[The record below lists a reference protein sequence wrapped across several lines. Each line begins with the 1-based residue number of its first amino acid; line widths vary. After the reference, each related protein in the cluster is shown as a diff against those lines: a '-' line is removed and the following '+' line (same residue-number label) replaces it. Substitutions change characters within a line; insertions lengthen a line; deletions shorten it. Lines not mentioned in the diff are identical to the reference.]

1 MDSKKRRSSPRVHGP
16 DLSPSP
22 STSEE
27 HIVPVKKKKGH
38 KGHDKVAENVGHA
51 APAIVCAQQ
60 LTCPVCLD
68 IFTSPISTPCGHSFC
83 MECITRYW
91 GRSGDC
97 ICPFCKK
104 IFRQRP
110 DLNINRTLAEITEE
124 FKQTRVMYSDLC
136 FAAPGDVS
144 CDVCSRRKFKAVKS
158 CLVCLAS
165 FCNEHIRPHIEAVI
179 FKKHTLVEPVSCLE
193 DTLCTQHS
201 RPLELFCMTDQTYI
215 CLLCGV
221 KEHKIHNT
229 VHIEVEW
236 VERMKQRKVQ
246 KEIQEKH
253 KSLEELKTKVES
265 IKKSAYEETE
275 ESTKSLDELMQ
286 IIEKKREDVV
296 RLIEMK
302 ETTKVNQTEHLIKQL
317 EQDIQRLEGLL
328 KPNDYFNC
336 LVKEQSVCEPSNSQD
351 PDPVTS
357 SVDSDLLLGIYRK
370 AFGELSDV
378 LRVKLEKTTEAD
390 MARMQKYAVNLTLDP
405 HTASPSLTLSADGK
419 EVCYGD
425 AEQELPDNPLRFD
438 IFFSVLSKEGFTSG
452 RHYWEVKVGEKTDWI
467 LGVVRESINRKGDI
481 ELCPQNGYWTVSLCY
496 GSGYW
501 AFTSPSTFL
510 ALNVKPRKVGVFL
523 DYEEGQLSF
532 FNVESQTHLYTFI
545 DTFTEKLYPY
555 FSPCANE
562 DGKNAVPLI
571 ICTTCTRK

>member
-1 MDSKKRRSSPRVHGP
+1 SVQKDSCFLV
-16 DLSPSP
+16 LFFSPS
-22 STSEE
+22 
-27 HIVPVKKKKGH
+27 
-38 KGHDKVAENVGHA
+38 A

-236 VERMKQRKVQ
+236 VERM
-246 KEIQEKH
+246 
-253 KSLEELKTKVES
+253 
-265 IKKSAYEETE
+265 TE

-296 RLIEMK
+296 RLIETK
-302 ETTKVNQTEHLIKQL
+302 ETTKVNQTEHLIKLL

-336 LVKEQSVCEPSNSQD
+336 LVVMLFFLYINSMAYISQE
-351 PDPVTS
+351 
-357 SVDSDLLLGIYRK
+357 LYG
-370 AFGELSDV
+370 FGGCPQT
-378 LRVKLEKTTEAD
+378 KC
-390 MARMQKYAVNLTLDP
+390 RMGWWVHLTLDP

-425 AEQELPDNPLRFD
+425 AEQEIPDNPLRFD

-510 ALNVKPRKVGVFL
+510 ALNIKPRKVGVFL

-545 DTFTEKLYPY
+545 DIFTEKLYPY

-562 DGKNAVPLI
+562 DGKNAVPL
-571 ICTTCTRK
+571 

>member
-1 MDSKKRRSSPRVHGP
+1 MKELRFLFP
-16 DLSPSP
+16 
-22 STSEE
+22 
-27 HIVPVKKKKGH
+27 
-38 KGHDKVAENVGHA
+38 
-51 APAIVCAQQ
+51 C

-165 FCNEHIRPHIEAVI
+165 FLPESYTRNC
-179 FKKHTLVEPVSCLE
+179 FK
-193 DTLCTQHS
+193 
-201 RPLELFCMTDQTYI
+201 YI
-215 CLLCGV
+215 KLLSWWGLYSLYFLS
-221 KEHKIHNT
+221 
-229 VHIEVEW
+229 
-236 VERMKQRKVQ
+236 
-246 KEIQEKH
+246 IQ
-253 KSLEELKTKVES
+253 
-265 IKKSAYEETE
+265 
-275 ESTKSLDELMQ
+275 
-286 IIEKKREDVV
+286 
-296 RLIEMK
+296 
-302 ETTKVNQTEHLIKQL
+302 
-317 EQDIQRLEGLL
+317 
-328 KPNDYFNC
+328 
-336 LVKEQSVCEPSNSQD
+336 KEQSVCEPSNSQD
-351 PDPVTS
+351 LDPVTS
-357 SVDSDLLLGIYRK
+357 SVDSDLLLGVYRK
-370 AFGELSDV
+370 AFGELSDM
-378 LRVKLEKTTEAD
+378 LRVKLEKTTEA
-390 MARMQKYAVNLTLDP
+390 VHLTLDP

-425 AEQELPDNPLRFD
+425 AEQEIPDNPLRFD

-510 ALNVKPRKVGVFL
+510 ALNIKPRKVGVFL

-545 DTFTEKLYPY
+545 DIFTEKLYPY

-562 DGKNAVPLI
+562 DGKNAVPL
-571 ICTTCTRK
+571 

>member
-1 MDSKKRRSSPRVHGP
+1 IDAILTLLELKS
-16 DLSPSP
+16 
-22 STSEE
+22 
-27 HIVPVKKKKGH
+27 
-38 KGHDKVAENVGHA
+38 

-110 DLNINRTLAEITEE
+110 DLNINRT
-124 FKQTRVMYSDLC
+124 VMYSDLC
-136 FAAPGDVS
+136 FA
-144 CDVCSRRKFKAVKS
+144 
-158 CLVCLAS
+158 
-165 FCNEHIRPHIEAVI
+165 
-179 FKKHTLVEPVSCLE
+179 

-236 VERMKQRKVQ
+236 VERM
-246 KEIQEKH
+246 
-253 KSLEELKTKVES
+253 
-265 IKKSAYEETE
+265 TE

-296 RLIEMK
+296 RLIETK
-302 ETTKVNQTEHLIKQL
+302 ETTKVNQTEHLIKLL

-336 LVKEQSVCEPSNSQD
+336 LVVMLFFLYINSMAYISQE
-351 PDPVTS
+351 
-357 SVDSDLLLGIYRK
+357 LYG
-370 AFGELSDV
+370 FGGCPQT
-378 LRVKLEKTTEAD
+378 KC
-390 MARMQKYAVNLTLDP
+390 RMGWWVHLTLDP

-425 AEQELPDNPLRFD
+425 AEQEIPDNPLRFD

-510 ALNVKPRKVGVFL
+510 ALNIKPRKVGVFL

-545 DTFTEKLYPY
+545 DIFTEKLYPY

>member
-1 MDSKKRRSSPRVHGP
+1 MELLQEQEKADGSVWKEDGKKM
-16 DLSPSP
+16 
-22 STSEE
+22 T
-27 HIVPVKKKKGH
+27 
-38 KGHDKVAENVGHA
+38 

-83 MECITRYW
+83 ME
-91 GRSGDC
+91 
-97 ICPFCKK
+97 
-104 IFRQRP
+104 P

-136 FAAPGDVS
+136 F
-144 CDVCSRRKFKAVKS
+144 
-158 CLVCLAS
+158 
-165 FCNEHIRPHIEAVI
+165 
-179 FKKHTLVEPVSCLE
+179 KHTLVEPVSCLE

-236 VERMKQRKVQ
+236 RYLVPQQQMAQLKQKAPASSNLLRATESELDKQMKFILERSDLSADAKDKLYTEILQRYLTFVNKG
-246 KEIQEKH
+246 
-253 KSLEELKTKVES
+253 
-265 IKKSAYEETE
+265 
-275 ESTKSLDELMQ
+275 D
-286 IIEKKREDVV
+286 
-296 RLIEMK
+296 K
-302 ETTKVNQTEHLIKQL
+302 ETGTT
-317 EQDIQRLEGLL
+317 
-328 KPNDYFNC
+328 
-336 LVKEQSVCEPSNSQD
+336 
-351 PDPVTS
+351 VTRS
-357 SVDSDLLLGIYRK
+357 SLFFSEY
-370 AFGELSDV
+370 
-378 LRVKLEKTTEAD
+378 
-390 MARMQKYAVNLTLDP
+390 MHLTLDP

-425 AEQELPDNPLRFD
+425 AEQEIPDNPLRFD

-510 ALNVKPRKVGVFL
+510 ALNIKPRKVGVFL

-545 DTFTEKLYPY
+545 DIFTEKLYPY
-555 FSPCANE
+555 FSPYLPVLTP
-562 DGKNAVPLI
+562 DLFVHKHKNINYTAFATDLSI
-571 ICTTCTRK
+571 F

>member
-1 MDSKKRRSSPRVHGP
+1 P
-16 DLSPSP
+16 
-22 STSEE
+22 
-27 HIVPVKKKKGH
+27 
-38 KGHDKVAENVGHA
+38 
-51 APAIVCAQQ
+51 

-158 CLVCLAS
+158 CLVCLMLW
-165 FCNEHIRPHIEAVI
+165 
-179 FKKHTLVEPVSCLE
+179 TLVILTVFLLLP
-193 DTLCTQHS
+193 
-201 RPLELFCMTDQTYI
+201 I
-215 CLLCGV
+215 CL
-221 KEHKIHNT
+221 IMSSNFT
-229 VHIEVEW
+229 VH
-236 VERMKQRKVQ
+236 
-246 KEIQEKH
+246 
-253 KSLEELKTKVES
+253 
-265 IKKSAYEETE
+265 
-275 ESTKSLDELMQ
+275 
-286 IIEKKREDVV
+286 
-296 RLIEMK
+296 
-302 ETTKVNQTEHLIKQL
+302 
-317 EQDIQRLEGLL
+317 
-328 KPNDYFNC
+328 
-336 LVKEQSVCEPSNSQD
+336 
-351 PDPVTS
+351 
-357 SVDSDLLLGIYRK
+357 
-370 AFGELSDV
+370 
-378 LRVKLEKTTEAD
+378 
-390 MARMQKYAVNLTLDP
+390 LTLDP

-425 AEQELPDNPLRFD
+425 AEQEIPDNPLRFD

-510 ALNVKPRKVGVFL
+510 ALNIKPRKVGVFL

-545 DTFTEKLYPY
+545 DIFTEKLYPY

>member
-1 MDSKKRRSSPRVHGP
+1 ENSCFLV
-16 DLSPSP
+16 LFFSPS
-22 STSEE
+22 
-27 HIVPVKKKKGH
+27 
-38 KGHDKVAENVGHA
+38 A

-110 DLNINRTLAEITEE
+110 DLNINRTL
-124 FKQTRVMYSDLC
+124 
-136 FAAPGDVS
+136 
-144 CDVCSRRKFKAVKS
+144 FKAVKS

-165 FCNEHIRPHIEAVI
+165 FCNE
-179 FKKHTLVEPVSCLE
+179 
-193 DTLCTQHS
+193 
-201 RPLELFCMTDQTYI
+201 PLELFCMTDQTYI

-236 VERMKQRKVQ
+236 
-246 KEIQEKH
+246 
-253 KSLEELKTKVES
+253 
-265 IKKSAYEETE
+265 KSAHEETE

-296 RLIEMK
+296 RLIETK
-302 ETTKVNQTEHLIKQL
+302 ETTKVNQTEHLIKLL

-336 LVKEQSVCEPSNSQD
+336 LVVMLFFLYINSMAYISQE
-351 PDPVTS
+351 
-357 SVDSDLLLGIYRK
+357 LYG
-370 AFGELSDV
+370 FGGCPQT
-378 LRVKLEKTTEAD
+378 KLH
-390 MARMQKYAVNLTLDP
+390 LTLDP

-425 AEQELPDNPLRFD
+425 AEQEIPDNPLRFD

-510 ALNVKPRKVGVFL
+510 ALNIKPRKVGVFL

-532 FNVESQTHLYTFI
+532 YNLELRCHLYTFI
-545 DTFTEKLYPY
+545 ANFTKKLYPY
-555 FSPCANE
+555 LCPFIVY
-562 DGKNAVPLI
+562 DDKNSAPLI
-571 ICTTCTRK
+571 ISNWVLKQILIMMELR